1 MQETDL
7 DIHVQEG
14 KRAVTTTKKKPEQY
28 TKGRLGWTCR
38 ECRVSAQQ
46 QHLTVPKL

>member
-14 KRAVTTTKKKPEQY
+14 KRAVTTKKKPERY

-38 ECRVSAQQ
+38 VSAEQ